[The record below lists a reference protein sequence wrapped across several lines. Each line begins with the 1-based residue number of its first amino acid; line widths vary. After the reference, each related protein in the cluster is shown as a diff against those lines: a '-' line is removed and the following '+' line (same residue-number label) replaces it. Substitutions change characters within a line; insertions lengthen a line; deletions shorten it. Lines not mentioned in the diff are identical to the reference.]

1 MSEPQNMMAL
11 RRANE
16 IRMHAAQVKREIRAV
31 GASRAVEALAD
42 PTLANVDVRVI
53 LKAQPRWGTARAV
66 RCLSR
71 LGVRDTTIGA
81 LTLRER
87 GALAVFLGMPHL
99 VDKHCV
105 WVLRAG
111 DLIPVEPGYGV
122 KVRVA
127 A

>member
-1 MSEPQNMMAL
+1 MSTPQNMLAL
-11 RRANE
+11 ARANE
-16 IRMHAAQVKREIRAV
+16 VRLYAAQVKREIRAE
-31 GASRAVEALAD
+31 GPSRAVEALAD
-42 PTLANVDVRVI
+42 PTLANFDVRVI
-53 LKAQPRWGTARAV
+53 LMAIPRWGTARAV

-99 VDKHCV
+99 VDERCL
-105 WVLRAG
+105 WILRTG
-111 DLIPVEPGYGV
+111 DLVPMEPGFF
-122 KVRVA
+122 KKPQVA

>member
-1 MSEPQNMMAL
+1 MSEPQNMLAL

-16 IRMHAAQVKREIRAV
+16 IRMHAAHVKREIRAE
-31 GASRAVEALAD
+31 GRSRAVEALAD
-42 PTLANVDVRVI
+42 PSLANIDVRVMLMAI
-53 LKAQPRWGTARAV
+53 PRWGTARSV

-99 VDKHCV
+99 VDEHCV
-105 WVLRAG
+105 WVLRTG
-111 DLIPVEPGYGV
+111 DLIPVEPGFF
-122 KVRVA
+122 KKPQVA